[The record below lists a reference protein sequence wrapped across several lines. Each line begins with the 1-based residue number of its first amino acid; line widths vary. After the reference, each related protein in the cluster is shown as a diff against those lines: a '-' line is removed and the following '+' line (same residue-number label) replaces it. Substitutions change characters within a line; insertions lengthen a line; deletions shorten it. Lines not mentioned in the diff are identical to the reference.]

1 MAKTPRLPGQPGRG
15 RNDQRLEDRFVIR
28 DHFPDLDD
36 EIMENDEDLREEF
49 AAQHGWMI
57 PEGGFSPASS
67 LESLGDDEPFHWE
80 ACGEI
85 ETGGAN
91 SAPMRNAG

>member
-1 MAKTPRLPGQPGRG
+1 
-15 RNDQRLEDRFVIR
+15 
-28 DHFPDLDD
+28 
-36 EIMENDEDLREEF
+36 MENDEDLREEF

-85 ETGGAN
+85 ETGGGGGGQQQT
-91 SAPMRNAG
+91 NAKCRLSMARQFP